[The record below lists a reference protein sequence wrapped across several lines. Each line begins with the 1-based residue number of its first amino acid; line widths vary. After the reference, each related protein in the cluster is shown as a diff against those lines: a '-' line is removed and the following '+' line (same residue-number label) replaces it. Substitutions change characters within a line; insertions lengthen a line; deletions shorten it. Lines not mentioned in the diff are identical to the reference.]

1 MVRVAGVDA
10 CKQGWVA
17 VLVDDDQVEDILT
30 FASFRPLLSSLSDR
44 DAIGVDIPIG
54 MPQTATRRADRE
66 ARRFVGSRAP
76 SVFDTPPRAVLEAP
90 TYEEARNISLS
101 KYGRGVSAQSYRLR
115 EKLLDVDRARSGH
128 PIFEVHPEVSFCG
141 LAGKPLAHNK
151 RSWNGQMLRRRLLMG
166 AGLALP
172 DELDDAA
179 AVAVD
184 DVLDAAVV
192 AWSAM
197 RIARGAAISIPEPPE
212 DDERGDPMAIW
223 Y

>member
-17 VLVDDDQVEDILT
+17 VLVDDDQVEDVLT

-212 DDERGDPMAIW
+212 DDERGYPMAIW

>member
-17 VLVDDDQVEDILT
+17 VLVDDDQVEDVLT

-212 DDERGDPMAIW
+212 DDERGYSMAIW